1 MAGNTKLYRSL
12 LGQFVAQQADAVS
25 AVRTGL
31 ECHEFA
37 LVERLVHTL
46 KGVSGNLGAKTISRL
61 AAELEGSLKSRNVET
76 ALSGLDVELRR
87 VIEAIRNSLAAR
99 TIETLPRAS
108 ASDLTETVVLLKQIK
123 QLLANDD
130 GAALDFLLEARERI
144 DGIIS
149 EADLNAL
156 QETVSDFDFAASLDR
171 LAGIAQRNKFSL
183 E

>member
-1 MAGNTKLYRSL
+1 M
-12 LGQFVAQQADAVS
+12 
-25 AVRTGL
+25 
-31 ECHEFA
+31 
-37 LVERLVHTL
+37 HTL

-61 AAELEGSLKSRNVET
+61 AAELEGSLKKNRNVGSLES
-76 ALSGLDVELRR
+76 ALSGLDVELTR

-99 TIETLPRAS
+99 TIETLPRVS
-108 ASDLTETVVLLKQIK
+108 ASDLTETVTLLKQIK

-130 GAALDFLLEARERI
+130 GTALDFLLEARERI

-156 QETVSDFDFAASLDR
+156 QQTVSDFDFAASLDC